1 MDGSRLP
8 LEGNLFPTEPQL
20 EMDHCASTSIEGV
33 ATTIVATILT
43 TLGETSSTTETLVVS

>member
-20 EMDHCASTSIEGV
+20 EMDRCASTSIEGV